1 MKVLI
6 TGGGQLAWELAQAVS
21 ATVELIAAPRA
32 VLDITD
38 ASACETLLQRHQ
50 PKWVINTAAYTAV
63 DRAEQEKEAAFAV
76 NEQGAANIAQA
87 CNSIGARLIHVS
99 TDFVFAGR
107 STVPYSTE
115 RSEEHTS

>member
-6 TGGGQLAWELAQAVS
+6 TGGGQLAWELAQTVP

-38 ASACETLLQRHQ
+38 ASACETLLQQHQ

-63 DRAEQEKEAAFAV
+63 DRAEQEKEKAFFV

-87 CNSIGARLIHVS
+87 CNNIGDRKSTRLNSSHVAIS
-99 TDFVFAGR
+99 YAVFCLKKKKK
-107 STVPYSTE
+107 E
-115 RSEEHTS
+115 